1 MQWAYYWYYSA
12 LGCHDHLVR
21 DIQFSL
27 FHHHYLW
34 GHLLWKM
41 NSASFAWLIS
51 KFFFI
56 YLTEGHMPG
65 IWSWWKKKKSGGKKK
80 GISRGWVGVRALED
94 VCGSKTDPSGLLA
107 YPTAFVIPARA
118 TFSPLSFCTLKR
130 VRAFS
135 LQSSWSPLVFLL
147 SVGGCIL
154 IYIFFFLIPWNMGYL
169 FSVQWRKKQPFLS
182 LCGMLLT
189 PHPFKVVVSQGCF
202 LTMLKCLAY
211 V

>member
-65 IWSWWKKKKSGGKKK
+65 IWSCWKKKKSGGKKK

-94 VCGSKTDPSGLLA
+94 VCGGKTDPSGLLA

-118 TFSPLSFCTLKR
+118 TFFPPKLLHTKESESFFP
-130 VRAFS
+130 A
-135 LQSSWSPLVFLL
+135 VFLKPPWFFY
-147 SVGGCIL
+147 SVLVGV
-154 IYIFFFLIPWNMGYL
+154 F
-169 FSVQWRKKQPFLS
+169 
-182 LCGMLLT
+182 
-189 PHPFKVVVSQGCF
+189 
-202 LTMLKCLAY
+202 
-211 V
+211 

>member
-65 IWSWWKKKKSGGKKK
+65 IWSWWKKKKKWRKKKK

-118 TFSPLSFCTLKR
+118 TFFPPKLLHTKESESFFP
-130 VRAFS
+130 A
-135 LQSSWSPLVFLL
+135 VFLKPL
-147 SVGGCIL
+147 WFFYSVLVGV
-154 IYIFFFLIPWNMGYL
+154 F
-169 FSVQWRKKQPFLS
+169 
-182 LCGMLLT
+182 
-189 PHPFKVVVSQGCF
+189 
-202 LTMLKCLAY
+202 
-211 V
+211 